1 MKHGGPQYEE
11 VMRLLKEH
19 GAVLERTKKHAVW
32 RFPDGRSFALPTSPS
47 RSSSW
52 DNNLH
57 DLRKLLGVNGE
68 RGAIGGRRPRKVR
81 RKVTVKTSIE
91 PQNNIQLRDL
101 KSQLFQI
108 RHKLPPY
115 WTPTFWQ
122 FPTVWE
128 RTKRWIG

>member
-57 DLRKLLGVNGE
+57 DL
-68 RGAIGGRRPRKVR
+68 
-81 RKVTVKTSIE
+81 
-91 PQNNIQLRDL
+91 
-101 KSQLFQI
+101 
-108 RHKLPPY
+108 
-115 WTPTFWQ
+115 
-122 FPTVWE
+122 
-128 RTKRWIG
+128 WIG